1 MGETLAWWAKPRNVS
16 ICVDT
21 PGWFDNFAADLTKKI
36 SARGD
41 DAILVRNAAD
51 VREGGIAFY
60 LSCLRL
66 TPPAF
71 LARNVQ
77 NIVVHASALPAGRG
91 FSPIVWQVLEGKSV
105 IPISMILAAEGA
117 DLGDIL
123 MRDQI
128 VLDGNE
134 LNDEIRDRL
143 GQKVVDMCLAY
154 LDAPEA
160 PVGHPQDGEPS
171 WYDRRRPEDS
181 RLDPERTIAE
191 QFDLLRVVDNDR
203 YPAFF
208 EYRGRR
214 YVLRISSEPGEDKQ

>member
-1 MGETLAWWAKPRNVS
+1 MAETPAWWSKPRNVS

-21 PGWFDNFAADLTKKI
+21 PGWFDNFAADLTEQI

-41 DAILVRNAAD
+41 HAIFVRNAAE
-51 VREGGIAFY
+51 VQEGGIAFY
-60 LSCLRL
+60 LSCMRL
-66 TPPAF
+66 TPPDV

-91 FSPIVWQVLEGKSV
+91 FSPIVWQVLEGKNV
-105 IPISMILAAEGA
+105 IPINMILAADEA
-117 DLGDIL
+117 DSGDIL
-123 MRDQI
+123 MRDEI
-128 VLDGNE
+128 VLDGGE

-143 GQKVVDMCLAY
+143 GHKIIDVCLAY

-160 PVGHPQDGEPS
+160 SVGYPQQGEPS
-171 WYDRRRPEDS
+171 WYERRRPEDS

-191 QFDLLRVVDNDR
+191 QFDLLRVVDNER

-208 EYRGRR
+208 DYRGRR
-214 YVLRISSEPGEDKQ
+214 FVLRITAEEGEQ